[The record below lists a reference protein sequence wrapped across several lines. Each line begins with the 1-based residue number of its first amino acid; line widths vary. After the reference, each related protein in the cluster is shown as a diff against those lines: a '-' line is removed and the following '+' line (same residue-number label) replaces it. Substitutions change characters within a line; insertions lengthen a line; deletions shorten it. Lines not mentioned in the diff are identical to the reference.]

1 MEAVCLKKKRQGKNF
16 AGKAK
21 TKENLTTVNRI
32 KVPEITVQLEGQHI
46 FDFEVDTGAGDNF
59 LDENA

>member
-1 MEAVCLKKKRQGKNF
+1 MFKEEKGRQKF
-16 AGKAK
+16 TGKAK

-59 LDENA
+59 LGKNA